1 VSLEKEFSCFFK
13 DHLMAQSAL
22 LTLLPCCP
30 ELPATAQELPVQ
42 LVTSL
47 AFGKLPKVRAKN
59 AEGDLES

>member
-1 VSLEKEFSCFFK
+1 
-13 DHLMAQSAL
+13 MAQSAL